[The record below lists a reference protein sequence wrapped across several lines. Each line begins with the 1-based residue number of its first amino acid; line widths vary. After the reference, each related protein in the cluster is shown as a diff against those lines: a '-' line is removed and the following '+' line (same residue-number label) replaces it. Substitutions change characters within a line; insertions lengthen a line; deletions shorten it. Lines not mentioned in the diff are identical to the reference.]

1 VKGWD
6 VILAAARPTRHEFTR
21 ACADP
26 RTAQLTLLRK
36 VIAAN
41 AETEFGRQYRFH
53 TISSLESFRSSVP
66 IQTYDELR
74 SRIDR
79 VADGQSQILTHEP
92 VIAFEETG
100 GSTCGGKL
108 IPYTASSLAA
118 FRAAVLP
125 WLADLAERRPGAVAG
140 RAYVALSPAARPCR
154 GIGDVPV
161 GLASEGAYLGA
172 DLVPAFA
179 SLLVTP
185 PSLAR
190 ITDVNE
196 WRFATLL
203 HLFAA
208 PDLSFISCWSPTFLM
223 GLLDAV
229 QNLGEPLTRAIHD
242 GPRQMN
248 RIPAGQA
255 SGDPVR
261 ARVVERALATDPID
275 TRLLWPRLDTVSVW
289 ADGASRAYAR
299 RLQEIFPHVELQP
312 KGLLATEGAVS
323 LPYGAAWPV
332 PALLSAFLEF
342 VDEADRPH
350 LCDTLRT
357 GEIYRVVITNAGG
370 FYRYD
375 LGDCVRCR
383 GYEGGLPL
391 LEFVGRARLTSD
403 LVGEKLEEPLV
414 IEALGTLQE
423 TACLV
428 PHAVARPFY
437 ELLVETVTKAELG
450 PKAACVEARLHAN
463 PQYAYARALG
473 QLGPM
478 KASAVPDL
486 LALYTHAEMRRGR
499 RLADIKPPTL
509 ITAPETCAA
518 LTNYVDAAR
527 DRVPQSARHA

>member
-6 VILAAARPTRHEFTR
+6 VILAAAHLTRRDFAR

-36 VIAAN
+36 VLAAN
-41 AETEFGRQYRFH
+41 VQTEFGRGYRFH
-53 TISSLESFRSSVP
+53 NISSLEAFRSSVP

-79 VADGQSQILTHEP
+79 IAAGQPQILTHEP

-100 GSTCGGKL
+100 GSTFGRKL
-108 IPYTASSLAA
+108 IPYTASSLVG

-140 RAYVALSPAARPCR
+140 RAYVAVSPAARPSR
-154 GIGDVPV
+154 RIGSVPV

-179 SLLVTP
+179 TLLVTP
-185 PSLAR
+185 QSLSS
-190 ITDVNE
+190 ITDIDE

-203 HLFAA
+203 HLLAA

-223 GLLDAV
+223 GLLDAAR
-229 QNLGEPLTRAIHD
+229 NLGEKLARAIHD
-242 GPRQMN
+242 GPHEMKRT
-248 RIPAGQA
+248 PAGQA
-255 SGDPVR
+255 SGDSLR
-261 ARVVERALATDPID
+261 ARIVERALAANPVN

-289 ADGASRAYAR
+289 ADGPSRAYAR
-299 RLQEIFPHVELQP
+299 RLQEILPHVALQP
-312 KGLLATEGAVS
+312 KGLLATEGAIS

-332 PALLSAFLEF
+332 PALLSAFVEF
-342 VDEADRPH
+342 VDEAGEAH
-350 LCDTLRT
+350 LCDALRA
-357 GEIYRVVITNAGG
+357 GETYRVVITTAGG
-370 FYRYD
+370 LYRYD
-375 LGDCVRCR
+375 LGDRVRCQ
-383 GYEGGLPL
+383 GHAGLLPL
-391 LEFVGRARLTSD
+391 LEFAGRAGLTSD

-414 IEALGTLQE
+414 VEALGTIQE

-428 PHAVARPFY
+428 PHAAARPFY
-437 ELLVETVTKAELG
+437 ELLVETETD
-450 PKAACVEARLHAN
+450 AALRPAAARVEARLSTN

-478 KASAVPDL
+478 AARAVPNL
-486 LALYTHAEMRRGR
+486 LALYTHAEMQRGR

-509 ITAPETCAA
+509 ITSPETCAA
-518 LTNYVDAAR
+518 LTNHVDAGR

>member
-6 VILAAARPTRHEFTR
+6 VILAAARPTRRDFTR

-26 RTAQLTLLRK
+26 RTAQLRLLRK

-41 AETEFGRQYRFH
+41 AETEFGREYCFH

-74 SRIDR
+74 GRIDR
-79 VADGQSQILTHEP
+79 IADGQSQILTHEP
-92 VIAFEETG
+92 VIAFEATG
-100 GSTCGGKL
+100 GSTSGRKL

-125 WLADLAERRPGAVAG
+125 WLAELAERRPRAIAG
-140 RAYVALSPAARPCR
+140 RAYVAVSPAARPCR
-154 GIGDVPV
+154 RIGDVRV

-185 PSLAR
+185 QSLSSIAD
-190 ITDVNE
+190 IDE

-203 HLFAA
+203 HVLAA

-223 GLLDAV
+223 ALLDAV
-229 QNLGEPLTRAIHD
+229 QNLGERLTRAIHD
-242 GPRQMN
+242 GPHEMGRTS
-248 RIPAGQA
+248 AGQA
-255 SGDPVR
+255 SGDPLR
-261 ARVVERALATDPID
+261 ARIVERALAANPID

-289 ADGASRAYAR
+289 ADGSSRAYAR
-299 RLQEIFPHVELQP
+299 RLQEVLPHVALQP

-323 LPYGAAWPV
+323 LPYGSAGAV
-332 PALLSAFLEF
+332 PALLSAFVEF
-342 VDEADRPH
+342 VDEAGEAH
-350 LCDTLRT
+350 LCDALRA
-357 GEIYRVVITNAGG
+357 GETYRVIITTAGG
-370 FYRYD
+370 LYRYD
-375 LGDCVRCR
+375 LGDRVRCQ
-383 GYEGGLPL
+383 GHAGPLPL
-391 LEFVGRARLTSD
+391 LEFAGRAGLTSD

-428 PHAVARPFY
+428 PHAGERPFY
-437 ELLVETVTKAELG
+437 ELLVETGTEAELG
-450 PKAACVEARLHAN
+450 TKAARVEARLRAN
-463 PQYAYARALG
+463 PQYAYARALR

-478 KASAVPDL
+478 EARAVPDL
-486 LALYTHAEMRRGR
+486 LGLYTHAELQRGR

-509 ITAPETCAA
+509 ITSPETCAA
-518 LTNYVDAAR
+518 LTNHVDAGR